1 MSTQRTIKE
10 QVRQL
15 NESQKRHNDALGL
28 QNIDKQ
34 DTKKTTER
42 VAKEFNISPKT
53 VERAAKFASDIETIE
68 ENTGIKPQTITSGII
83 KATYNDI
90 KVLASQP
97 AAVQKEIIEKV
108 EKKETNIKT
117 AITEIIK
124 NPKEKELKETPV
136 ETEIEI
142 EFPTKEIIV
151 VTENELSSCDTPG
164 YYARQILPD
173 MPFFAKANVIADLI
187 ESGIMVIRGDKW
199 FIRK

>member
-1 MSTQRTIKE
+1 
-10 QVRQL
+10 
-15 NESQKRHNDALGL
+15 LGL

-34 DTKKTTER
+34 NTKKTTER